1 MTHASDHVNDDDASE
16 PSTSKYANTKRG
28 QRTRGYGE
36 GTVYAFER
44 KLASGSVWR
53 GFRAKRSFKYGER
66 SIRVQG
72 QGTTRQLALD
82 SLENNIL
89 RKRVALG
96 ELSQS
101 HLKLGDE
108 DEIRTVEY
116 VLNEWLAN
124 RKVKIRYNSWK
135 GYDAKVRNYLRP
147 AFGSMPVRLLTS
159 DELET
164 YFENTLPTIKSTSTG
179 RVLGETAIRQTY
191 WTFNAALQYALKRG
205 WIDRNPLIAVD
216 PPARRVVSKDEA
228 RELRKAAHF
237 TAQHTLSKLR
247 GHEDEARWLLA
258 FMGLRQSE
266 VLGLRTSCLKR
277 KKDGKPH
284 HLIIDRQLLH
294 ESASHGCESY
304 DAKTGMW
311 ACGLPS
317 NHCPERL
324 TEPRF
329 VLAEDLKT
337 ADGDRA
343 LPLTDRMYKVLREHV
358 KRQRALQADKEAFKP
373 IPGKH
378 FDDLMFSTSTGSPR
392 RHQDDRRA
400 WKALLNRFAP
410 ELEANIRLHHARH
423 FAVTMLLQEKR
434 SATEIQNIL
443 GWSRRTVDA
452 MLRTYGHADNTVL
465 LTDSM
470 DALDSAMY
478 IRVNDE
484 EEVVVGKIKES

>member
-1 MTHASDHVNDDDASE
+1 MTHASDHVNDDDANE
-16 PSTSKYANTKRG
+16 PVRSKYANTQRG
-28 QRTRGYGE
+28 PRVRKYGE

-44 KLASGSVWR
+44 KNKAGEVTWR
-53 GFRAKRSFKYGER
+53 GFRAKRSIKHGQR

-72 QGTTRQLALD
+72 QGPTRQLALD
-82 SLENNIL
+82 DLENKIV

-108 DEIRTVEY
+108 DEIRTVDY
-116 VLNEWLAN
+116 VLTEWLAN
-124 RKVKIRYNSWK
+124 RKAKIRYNSWK

-147 AFGSMPVRLLTS
+147 AFGSTPVRLLTS
-159 DELET
+159 DQLET
-164 YFENTLPTIKSTSTG
+164 YFENTLPSIKSTSTG
-179 RVLGETAIRQTY
+179 RVLGETAIRQTF

-228 RELRKAAHF
+228 KALRQAAHY

-247 GHEDEARWLLA
+247 GDEDEARWLLA

-277 KKDGKPH
+277 KRDGKPH

-304 DAKTGMW
+304 DAKTGSW
-311 ACGLPS
+311 ACGHS
-317 NHCPERL
+317 ANNCPQRL
-324 TEPRF
+324 SEPRF

-343 LPLTDRMYKVLREHV
+343 LPLTDRMYKVLRAHV
-358 KRQRALQADKEAFKP
+358 NRQRKLQKAKTFNPLPD
-373 IPGKH
+373 KH
-378 FDDLMFSTSTGSPR
+378 FDDLMFTTAEGKPR

-400 WKALLNRFAP
+400 WKALLNEFAP
-410 ELEANIRLHHARH
+410 ELETDIRLHHARH

-434 SATEIQNIL
+434 STTEIQNIL

-465 LTDSM
+465 LSDSM

-478 IRVNDE
+478 IRVKDDGE
-484 EEVVVGKIKES
+484 DDD

>member
-1 MTHASDHVNDDDASE
+1 M
-16 PSTSKYANTKRG
+16 
-28 QRTRGYGE
+28 
-36 GTVYAFER
+36 
-44 KLASGSVWR
+44 
-53 GFRAKRSFKYGER
+53 
-66 SIRVQG
+66 QG
-72 QGTTRQLALD
+72 QGATRQLALD
-82 SLENNIL
+82 SLERNIV

-101 HLKLGDE
+101 HLKLDE
-108 DEIRTVEY
+108 KDEIRTVNY
-116 VLNEWLAN
+116 VLDEWLAN
-124 RKVKIRYNSWK
+124 RKAKIRYNSWK

-147 AFGSMPVRLLTS
+147 AFGSTPVRLLTS

-164 YFENTLPTIKSTSTG
+164 YFETTLLTLKSPSTN
-179 RVLGETAIRQTY
+179 RALGETAVRQTY

-228 RELRKAAHF
+228 KELRRAAHY
-237 TAQHTLSKLR
+237 TAQHTLKKLN
-247 GHEDEARWLLA
+247 GDEDEARWLLA

-277 KKDGKPH
+277 KRDGKPH
-284 HLIIDRQLLH
+284 HLVIDRQLLH
-294 ESASHGCESY
+294 ESASHGCDSY
-304 DAKTGMW
+304 DAKSGTW
-311 ACGLPS
+311 VCGQPA
-317 NHCPERL
+317 NECPQRL
-324 TEPRF
+324 SEPRF

-358 KRQRALQADKEAFKP
+358 KRQRESQALNKFDPLPAD
-373 IPGKH
+373 H
-378 FDDLMFSTSTGSPR
+378 FDDLMFTTKTGKPR
-392 RHQDDRRA
+392 RHQNDRLA
-400 WKALLNRFAP
+400 WKALLKKFAP
-410 ELEANIRLHHARH
+410 ELEGNIRLHHARH

-434 SATEIQNIL
+434 SPTEIQNIL

-478 IRVNDE
+478 IRVNDDDQ
-484 EEVVVGKIKES
+484 

>member
-1 MTHASDHVNDDDASE
+1 MYFFDDDDADDTASK
-16 PSTSKYANTKRG
+16 PSVSKYANTQRG
-28 QRTRGYGE
+28 PRVRAYGE
-36 GTVYAFER
+36 GTVYEFQR
-44 KLASGSVWR
+44 KNKAGKVTWS

-72 QGTTRQLALD
+72 QGATRQLALD
-82 SLENNIL
+82 SLERNIV

-101 HLKLGDE
+101 HLKLDE
-108 DEIRTVEY
+108 NDEIRTVDF
-116 VLNEWLAN
+116 VLDEWLTN
-124 RKVKIRYNSWK
+124 RKTKIRYNSWK
-135 GYDAKVRNYLRP
+135 GYDAKARNYLRP
-147 AFGSMPVRLLTS
+147 AFGSTPVRLLTS
-159 DELET
+159 DQLET
-164 YFENTLPTIKSTSTG
+164 YFENTLPFIKSTSTG

-228 RELRKAAHF
+228 KELRKAANY
-237 TAQHTLSKLR
+237 TAQHTLSKLH
-247 GHEDEARWLLA
+247 GDEDEARWLLA

-277 KKDGKPH
+277 KRDGKPH
-284 HLIIDRQLLH
+284 HLVIDRQLLH
-294 ESASHGCESY
+294 ESASHGCESF
-304 DAKTGMW
+304 DAKTGKW
-311 ACGLPS
+311 ACGHS
-317 NHCPERL
+317 ANKCPQRL
-324 TEPRF
+324 SEPRF
-329 VLAEDLKT
+329 VLTEDLKT

-358 KRQRALQADKEAFKP
+358 IRQRELQKTKAFKP
-373 IPGKH
+373 LPAKH
-378 FDDLMFSTSTGSPR
+378 FDDLMFTTKTGKPR
-392 RHQDDRRA
+392 RHQDDRLA
-400 WKALLNRFAP
+400 WKALLKKFAP

-434 SATEIQNIL
+434 PTTEIQNIL
-443 GWSRRTVDA
+443 GWSKRTVDA
-452 MLRTYGHADNTVL
+452 MLRTYGHADKTVL

-478 IRVNDE
+478 IRVSDDDDE
-484 EEVVVGKIKES
+484 SAD